1 MGRKR
6 GESFMTQKNYALVSG
21 LVFLAVTI
29 MHLFRLL
36 YGWGAEI
43 NEWVIP
49 MWWSGVGVVI
59 AGYLAYHG
67 LRMSK

>member
-6 GESFMTQKNYALVSG
+6 GECFMTQKNYAMVSG
-21 LVFLAVTI
+21 LIFLAVTVG
-29 MHLFRLL
+29 HLFRLL
-36 YGWGAEI
+36 YGWTAVLSGWE
-43 NEWVIP
+43 VP
-49 MWWSGVGVVI
+49 MWVSGVGVVV